1 MGDFATGEEV
11 PLGGTNWTC
20 DVVDE
25 LLYESRQL
33 RRFRDELTRTAV
45 LSERVGRG
53 FAFLAFILAI
63 INTVEDYPIVII
75 LLPIFVG
82 IVAFFDLQNKAA
94 LKYSAAFQLQDI
106 IDNIRDELLLRVP
119 QRIDGVVFLRTV
131 QSTRTSVQAQ
141 YRLDSNY

>member
-1 MGDFATGEEV
+1 MADFVMGETL

-33 RRFRDELTRTAV
+33 RRFRDELNRTGV
-45 LSERVGRG
+45 LYERVGRG
-53 FAFLAFILAI
+53 FAFLAFILAV
-63 INTVEDYPIVII
+63 INTVEDYPIVIL

-82 IVAFFDLQNKAA
+82 VAAFFDLQNKSAI
-94 LKYSAAFQLQDI
+94 KYSAAFQLQDV
-106 IDNIRDELLLRVP
+106 IDNIRDELLLQVP

-131 QSTRTSVQAQ
+131 QSTRTSIQAQ

>member
-1 MGDFATGEEV
+1 MGDFVLGVEV

-20 DVVDE
+20 DVVNE

-33 RRFRDELTRTAV
+33 RRFLNELNRTGV
-45 LSERVGRG
+45 LYERVGRG
-53 FAFLAFILAI
+53 IAFLAFILAI
-63 INTVEDYPIVII
+63 INTVEDYPIVIL

-94 LKYSAAFQLQDI
+94 IKYSAGFQLQDI
-106 IDNIRDELLLRVP
+106 IDNIHDELLLQVP
-119 QRIDGVVFLRTV
+119 ERIDGVVFLRTV

-141 YRLDSNY
+141 YRLDTNY